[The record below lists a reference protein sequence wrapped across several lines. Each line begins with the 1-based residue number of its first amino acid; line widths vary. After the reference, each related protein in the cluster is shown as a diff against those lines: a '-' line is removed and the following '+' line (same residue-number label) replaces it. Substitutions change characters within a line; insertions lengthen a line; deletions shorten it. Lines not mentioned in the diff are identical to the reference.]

1 MKPKSRKESV
11 VRRHL
16 RVRRKVSGTA
26 ERPRLCV
33 HVSNKHMRVQ
43 FVDDM
48 KARTLAAYSTLTPAV
63 KEKVKGKNNLAAAKE
78 LGAFAGKAAGEKGI
92 TAVVFDRG
100 GFAYKGRVKAIA
112 EAARGTGLK
121 F

>member
-1 MKPKSRKESV
+1 MKLKTRIDYV

-26 ERPRLCV
+26 ERPRLCM

-43 FVDDM
+43 FVDDTQ
-48 KARTLAAYSTLTPAV
+48 ARILAAFSTLTPAIRDL
-63 KEKVKGKNNLAAAKE
+63 VKGKNNVAAAKE
-78 LGAFAGKAAGEKGI
+78 LGTYAGKAAREKGI
-92 TAVVFDRG
+92 EAVVFDRG
-100 GFAYKGRVKAIA
+100 GFAYKGRVKAMA
-112 EAARGTGLK
+112 DAARAAGLK